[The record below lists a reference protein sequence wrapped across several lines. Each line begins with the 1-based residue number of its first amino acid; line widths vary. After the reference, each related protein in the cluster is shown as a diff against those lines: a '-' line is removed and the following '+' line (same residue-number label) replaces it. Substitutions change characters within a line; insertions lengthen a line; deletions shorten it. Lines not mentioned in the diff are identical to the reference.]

1 MKALVTGGAGF
12 IGSHLVEAL
21 VARDARVTIV
31 DNLVTGTIDNLS
43 SVADRVSFVRLD
55 LTRDDLGA
63 VLEAGQFDLI
73 VHAAG
78 NANIPISVSE
88 PQRDFED
95 NALATLRL
103 LESVRRSSA
112 QPKIVNISSATVY
125 ADTRGAPMTEKD
137 PMDPVSPYGVS
148 KLAAELYVKVY
159 AQLHGLRACSVRVFS
174 VFGPR
179 LRKQVVWDFM
189 TRLSRDPA
197 NLTIRGDGTERRNPT
212 HVSNIVSAILLTADK
227 AEMRGE
233 AYNIGSRDS
242 VSIAELARDV
252 AHAMGLDPDIEVAG
266 HAQQGHARAWVADV
280 TKLESMGYTP
290 QIGYHDGLRQT
301 VEWFHSVHGE
311 RS

>member
-21 VARDARVTIV
+21 VARDAGVTVV

-55 LTRDDLGA
+55 LTRDDLGT

-78 NANIPISVSE
+78 NANIPVSVSE

-125 ADTRGAPMTEKD
+125 ADTRGGPMTEKD

>member
-21 VARDARVTIV
+21 VARDAGVTVV

-55 LTRDDLGA
+55 LTRDDLGT

>member
-21 VARDARVTIV
+21 VARDAGVTVV

-212 HVSNIVSAILLTADK
+212 HVGNIVSAILLTADK

>member
-21 VARDARVTIV
+21 VARDAGVTVV

-55 LTRDDLGA
+55 LTRDDLGT

-266 HAQQGHARAWVADV
+266 DAQQGHARAWVADV

-290 QIGYHDGLRQT
+290 QIGYHDGLRHT